1 MLGDSSVGRQR
12 NDLLRRNLKLG
23 LKSSWED
30 LMGWRINQALFGFAA
45 IVGCSVPNA
54 APAAVMYTYVGND
67 YTQTYSPYYTTSEN
81 ETISFTLPNALG
93 PNFSGVVTPSSFSAS
108 GGAFSTIT
116 SSSSEYFDFTTN
128 GAGQIVDYA
137 ILLSYSSGT
146 ANNGYSQTFYASN
159 VSNNLSGA
167 GWTGSAVGSPIDQV
181 EYFGCINEG
190 CEEQSEAQ
198 VSNVPTPGAFTALD
212 LTAAVPEPSTW
223 AMFILGFAGV
233 AFMAY
238 RRKSKLALIAS

>member
-1 MLGDSSVGRQR
+1 MRYQLSVLTAASG
-12 NDLLRRNLKLG
+12 LV
-23 LKSSWED
+23 LKSSWEI
-30 LMGWRINQALFGFAA
+30 LMGWRINQPLLGLATV
-45 IVGCSVPNA
+45 VGCLVPNL
-54 APAAVMYTYVGND
+54 APAAVVYTYVGND
-67 YTQTYSPYYTTSEN
+67 YTQTYSPNYTMTEN

-93 PNFSGVVTPSSFSAS
+93 PNFSGSVTPSSFSAF

-116 SSSSEYFDFTTN
+116 SSSSEVFDFTTN

-146 ANNGYSQTFYASN
+146 ASNGYSQTFYASN

-198 VSNVPTPGAFTALD
+198 VSNVPTPGVFTAVN

-223 AMFILGFAGV
+223 AMLLLGFAGV
-233 AFMAY
+233 GFMAY
-238 RRKSKLALIAS
+238 CRKSKPALMAG